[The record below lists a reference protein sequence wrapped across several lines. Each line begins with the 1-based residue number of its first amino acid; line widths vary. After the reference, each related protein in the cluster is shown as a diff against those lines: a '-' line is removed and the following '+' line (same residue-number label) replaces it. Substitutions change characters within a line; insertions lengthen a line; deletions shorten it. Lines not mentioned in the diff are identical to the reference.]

1 MAEEERTVCG
11 TPAEGRDGT
20 TSIPTW
26 KFDLL
31 RGAIRKVLSDAGTDG
46 LLNKEL
52 RDAVAVELHPDQ
64 LDRLGKLGWHVVTV
78 KLEMEVREEIE
89 RMDVKGPLRIRLV
102 Q

>member
-1 MAEEERTVCG
+1 M
-11 TPAEGRDGT
+11 
-20 TSIPTW
+20 
-26 KFDLL
+26 
-31 RGAIRKVLSDAGTDG
+31 
-46 LLNKEL
+46 
-52 RDAVAVELHPDQ
+52 AVELHPDQ